1 MDSGLV
7 QFIIIILGVCVII
20 LIGARLFK
28 CCCMKVIKGWMFT
41 IWYWNMIHFQQH
53 NFVDLEGPRI
63 SVVSVPEYRPQTSYG
78 PPKYEDIFPET
89 TNDEN
94 RHMWKNPRL
103 FNSYDIKNWPSLSSQ
118 FIFLWTLLTKPK
130 RFWYRRAISHRLRKW
145 TKAIRD
151 DKKQE
156 LLVNDWTLEA

>member
-41 IWYWNMIHFQQH
+41 FWYWNMIYFQQH

-94 RHMWKNPRL
+94 RHMWKNPWL
-103 FNSYDIKNWPSLSSQ
+103 FNSYDIKNWPYHHNLFFCGLSSQ
-118 FIFLWTLLTKPK
+118 NLNDSDIE
-130 RFWYRRAISHRLRKW
+130 AISHRLRKW

>member
-28 CCCMKVIKGWMFT
+28 CCCMKVIKVWMFT
-41 IWYWNMIHFQQH
+41 FGHWNIIHFQQH

-94 RHMWKNPRL
+94 RHMWKNLWL
-103 FNSYDIKNWPSLSSQ
+103 FNSIWYQELTLSSQ
-118 FIFLWTLLTKPK
+118 FIFFCGLLSQNLNDSDIE
-130 RFWYRRAISHRLRKW
+130 AISHRLRKW